1 MSPLA
6 DGLADYLALRRALG
20 TELRRPAGL
29 LRGFVAF
36 AAGEGASVVTTELAL
51 RWAQASDGATPAT
64 CAARLGHVRRF
75 ARYLSATEPRTEV
88 PPEGLLPARYR
99 RHPPY
104 LYRDE
109 EVARLVRAAARLA
122 SPGGL
127 RASTYATLFG
137 LLAVTGLRVSEALAL
152 ERDDVDLDAGV
163 LSVRRA
169 KFGKSRL
176 VPLHPS
182 TRRALRRYAAQR
194 DRCVARPTCAAFFLS
209 ECGSRITEWS
219 ARYTF
224 ALVSREVG
232 LRAPTQG
239 GRHGR
244 GPRLHDLRH
253 RLAAATLVRWYREG
267 RDVERELPRLST
279 YLGHSHVADTYWYI
293 EAVPELLGLA
303 AERATR
309 ASEERR

>member
-1 MSPLA
+1 MSALA
-6 DGLADYLALRRALG
+6 DVLADYLALRRALG

-36 AAGEGASVVTTELAL
+36 AAAEGASVVTTELAL
-51 RWAQASDGATPAT
+51 RWAQAPTAATPAT

-75 ARYLSATEPRTEV
+75 ARWLAATEPRTEV

-99 RHPPY
+99 RQPPY

-109 EVARLVRAAARLA
+109 EVARLVRAAARLP
-122 SPGGL
+122 SPAGL
-127 RASTYATLFG
+127 RARTYATLFG
-137 LLAVTGLRVSEALAL
+137 LLAVSGLRVSEALAL
-152 ERDDVDLDAGV
+152 EREDVDLDGGV
-163 LSVRRA
+163 LRVRRA

-182 TRRALRRYAAQR
+182 TRRALRRYVRQR
-194 DRCVARPTCAAFFLS
+194 DRCVPRPTSAAFFVS
-209 ECGSRITEWS
+209 ERGTRITEWS

-224 ALVSREVG
+224 ALVSRGVG

-279 YLGHSHVADTYWYI
+279 YLGHTHVADTYWYI
-293 EAVPELLGLA
+293 EAVPELLALA
-303 AERATR
+303 TERMSR
-309 ASEERR
+309 AGEERP